1 MLGLGSDED
10 MVRTD
15 ADVSSYGYLRL
26 GVICFAIFGKYVIKR
41 VNFLTQKNEHLKL
54 PILKQICL
62 LLVGVNLTYLTV
74 CMRVM
79 SENHQLSNNLQ
90 LDH

>member
-26 GVICFAIFGKYVIKR
+26 GVILKKNIKI
-41 VNFLTQKNEHLKL
+41 VFSIIQ
-54 PILKQICL
+54 
-62 LLVGVNLTYLTV
+62 
-74 CMRVM
+74 
-79 SENHQLSNNLQ
+79 
-90 LDH
+90 